1 MLGSLTRLQRYYLLY
16 TVGFILFVGG
26 LAVLEDHGMPPRW
39 IGYSFLVF
47 TITMCAVI
55 GIMSRTSDVTE
66 FYVAGRRVPAF
77 FNGVATGADWMS
89 AASFIGL
96 AGSLYL
102 SGFQGLA
109 FVLGWTG
116 GFVLVALLLAPY
128 LRRYGEY
135 TIPDFLAARY
145 GGNAIRQV
153 AVGAAIL
160 ASFVYAVAQI
170 YGVGVI
176 TSRFVSLQFE
186 IGVFV
191 GLAGILVCSFLGGM
205 RAVTWTQVAQYV
217 ILIVAYITPLAILS
231 WSVTGNPVPQ
241 AVYGEVLEKIG
252 HLENKLFDSPLE
264 IDARRLYRERAD
276 DYARKIMQLPTSLT
290 LEREQLTATINE
302 LKACDAPMK
311 EIVAIERQ
319 RRELPH
325 DPEQARLRWE
335 AAMYAAGER
344 AAPPIYHA
352 EAFPGDESA
361 KWSLRV
367 NFLALVFCLTIGT
380 AALPHLLMRYYTAPS
395 VREARE
401 SVFWSLLFILLLYI
415 TAPAYAVFVKYE
427 VFTNLVSIPISQ
439 LPGWVAAWSKVGLVG
454 IEDIN
459 RDGILQLAELSIN
472 PDVVVFATPEIAGMP
487 YVVSGLVAAGGL
499 AAALSTADGL
509 LLTITS
515 ALSHDVYYCVF
526 RPQSSTQFRL
536 VISKSLLL
544 LVAVLAATVAAQK
557 PGTILSMVAWAF
569 SIAGSAFFPAL
580 VLGIFWR
587 DAGRRPGRHAGR
599 PRGRHLLHFPRRV
612 RRPGVD
618 RHQRLAHGAVVQ
630 RQFHCRRGVLGA
642 VRVRDHHCRQPVEQ
656 GARGGRPPLRRSHP
670 ARRRRPAGGGQGA
683 LLAPDAAP
691 DLCSAADLGCHHLRP
706 QLVRRRVEPVPPVR
720 LPARFLHGCPRLD
733 EPLSGDDLVLQPADA
748 PARARTGY
756 RRRIARGQAAKAALA
771 CWRTLS
777 GGSCRHESRFAE
789 RWSSATIRASRRG
802 G

>member
-16 TVGFILFVGG
+16 TGGFLLFVGA
-26 LAVLEDHGMPPRW
+26 LAVLEEHGMPPRW
-39 IGYSFLVF
+39 IGYAFLIF
-47 TITMCAVI
+47 TITMYAVI
-55 GIMSRTSDVTE
+55 GIMSRTSDVSE

-77 FNGVATGADWMS
+77 FNGMATGADWMS

-96 AGSLYL
+96 AGTLYL

-128 LRRYGEY
+128 LRRFGEY
-135 TIPDFLAARY
+135 TIPDFLSARY
-145 GGNAIRQV
+145 GGNAIRLV

-160 ASFVYAVAQI
+160 ASFVYVVAQI

-217 ILIVAYITPLAILS
+217 ILIVAYVTPVAILS
-231 WSVTGNPVPQ
+231 FSVTGNPVPQ
-241 AVYGEVLEKIG
+241 LVYGQVLQEVRQLED
-252 HLENKLFDSPLE
+252 KLFDSPAELA
-264 IDARRLYRERAD
+264 ARKLYRERAD
-276 DYARKIMQLPTSLT
+276 EYAQKIMQLPQSLSH
-290 LEREQLTATINE
+290 ERERLTATINE
-302 LKACDAPMK
+302 LKASDAQMK
-311 EIVAIERQ
+311 DIVTLERQ
-319 RRELPH
+319 RRDLPH

-335 AAMYAAGER
+335 TAMYAAAER
-344 AAPPIYHA
+344 ATPPVHHA
-352 EAFPGDESA
+352 EAFPGDADAS
-361 KWSLRV
+361 WSLRV
-367 NFLALVFCLTIGT
+367 NFLALVFCLTVGT
-380 AALPHLLMRYYTAPS
+380 AALPHVLMRYYTTPS
-395 VREARE
+395 VRQARE

-415 TAPAYAVFVKYE
+415 TAPAYAVFVKHE
-427 VFTNLVSIPISQ
+427 VFTHLVDIPLAK
-439 LPGWVAAWSKVGLVG
+439 LPGWVAAWSKIGLVS

-459 RDGILQLAELSIN
+459 RDGILQLAELSLN
-472 PDVVVFATPEIAGMP
+472 PDVVVLATPEIAGMP

-515 ALSHDVYYCVF
+515 ALSHDVYFRVF

-587 DAGRRPGRHAGR
+587 RATRAGALAGMIVGVSVAIYYIFRMEFDNLAWLGISGLRIAPWFHINSTSAGVFGVAAGFVTIILVSLFTKIPKGNDDALVDALRRTR
-599 PRGRHLLHFPRRV
+599 PRGQLAASDAYWLRTRRLTYFLLVLWVVITFGLPWFAEDLNPFSVFGFP
-612 RRPGVD
+612 
-618 RHQRLAHGAVVQ
+618 
-630 RQFHCRRGVLGA
+630 LGFYMA
-642 VRVRDHHCRQPVEQ
+642 
-656 GARGGRPPLRRSHP
+656 A
-670 ARRRRPAGGGQGA
+670 QGA
-683 LLAPDAAP
+683 LIFY
-691 DLCSAADLGCHHLRP
+691 LGMIWFYNWRM
-706 QLVRRRVEPVPPVR
+706 RK
-720 LPARFLHGCPRLD
+720 LD
-733 EPLSGDDLVLQPADA
+733 SELGIDD
-748 PARARTGY
+748 
-756 RRRIARGQAAKAALA
+756 
-771 CWRTLS
+771 
-777 GGSCRHESRFAE
+777 E
-789 RWSSATIRASRRG
+789 
-802 G
+802 